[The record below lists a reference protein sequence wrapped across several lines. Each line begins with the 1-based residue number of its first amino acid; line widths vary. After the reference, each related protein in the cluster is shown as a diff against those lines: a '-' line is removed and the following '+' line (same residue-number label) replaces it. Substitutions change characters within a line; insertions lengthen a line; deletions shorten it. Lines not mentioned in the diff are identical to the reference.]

1 MGQYVMSPTTPEER
15 EDLIIKTIEKSDGI
29 GFNSLQKETG
39 IPKKTLT
46 KYLNELIKNKIIS
59 KKMKGEKLSN
69 GVRYTVNFSEHTKE
83 AINHSLGQITKYNK
97 LYTDKKFRKSNT
109 FPHYLQEL
117 AAEYYQNMMSFL
129 FDNVPA
135 YKFGVKRIEEQLEL
149 EKKRLDKQFKG
160 KSKARLW
167 NACQEVQSYMW
178 FNNGDS
184 IHHASERNDYRTRD
198 EIQIDCI
205 NHHPLGMG
213 TQHKEQKK
221 LFGIPVATPI
231 GMGAYQKDFR
241 VHQIK
246 DEKTKKLFVELADE
260 YDKLSQ
266 RLSTIK
272 IRLSWIT
279 GGYPFE
285 PKNADN
291 FFDF

>member
-1 MGQYVMSPTTPEER
+1 MDPSTPEER
-15 EDLIIKTIEKSDGI
+15 EDLILKIIEKSDGI
-29 GFNSLQKETG
+29 GFNRLQKETG
-39 IPKKTLT
+39 IPRKTLT
-46 KYLNELIKNKIIS
+46 NYLKELEKNKIIS
-59 KKMKGEKLSN
+59 RKMKGEKLSN
-69 GVRYTVNFSEHTKE
+69 GVAYTVNFSEHTKE
-83 AINHSLGQITKYNK
+83 AIKNNLAQITKYHK
-97 LYTDKKFRKSNT
+97 WYADTKYRKSNT

-117 AAEYYQNMMSFL
+117 ATEYYQNMMSFL
-129 FDNVPA
+129 FDNVPS
-135 YKFGVKRIEEQLEL
+135 YKYGVKRIEEQLDI

-167 NACQEVQSYMW
+167 NACQEVQSYLW
-178 FNNGDS
+178 FNAGDS
-184 IHHASERNDYRTRD
+184 IHHASERYDYRTRD

-213 TQHKEQKK
+213 TQHIEQKK
-221 LFGIPVATPI
+221 LFGIPLAVPI

-246 DEKTKKLFVELADE
+246 DEKTKKLFIELADE
-260 YDKLSQ
+260 YDKLSG

-279 GGYPFE
+279 GGGPYE

-291 FFDF
+291 FFD

>member
-1 MGQYVMSPTTPEER
+1 MGPTTPEER
-15 EDLIIKTIEKSDGI
+15 EDLIVKTIEKSDGI
-29 GFNSLQKETG
+29 GFNRLQKETG

-46 KYLNELIKNKIIS
+46 KYLNELIKNKTIS
-59 KKMKGEKLSN
+59 KKMKGEKLSS
-69 GVRYTVNFSEHTKE
+69 GVTYTVNFSEHTKE
-83 AINHSLGQITKYNK
+83 AIKNNLAQITKYHK
-97 LYTDKKFRKSNT
+97 WYTNTKYRKSNT

-117 AAEYYQNMMSFL
+117 ASEYYQNMMSFL
-129 FDNVPA
+129 FDNVA
-135 YKFGVKRIEEQLEL
+135 SYKFGVKRIEEQLDI

-167 NACQEVQSYMW
+167 NACQEVQSYLW
-178 FNNGDS
+178 FNAGDS
-184 IHHASERNDYRTRD
+184 IHHAAERNDYRTRD

-205 NHHPLGMG
+205 NPHMLGMG
-213 TQHKEQKK
+213 TQHKVDKK
-221 LFGIPVATPI
+221 FLGIPVAIPV

-246 DEKTKKLFVELADE
+246 DEKTKKLFIELADE

-279 GGYPFE
+279 GGCPFE
-285 PKNADN
+285 PKNAD
-291 FFDF
+291 DFLDF

>member
-1 MGQYVMSPTTPEER
+1 MNPTTRDEKIY
-15 EDLIIKTIEKSDGI
+15 LILKTVENNEGIGPTQLHIKTK
-29 GFNSLQKETG
+29 
-39 IPKKTLT
+39 IPKKTLY
-46 KYLNELIKNKIIS
+46 KYLEEMITDQVIS
-59 KKMKGEKLSN
+59 KKKLGKKSN
-69 GVRYTVNFSEHTKE
+69 SRVSYVVNFSDHTKE
-83 AINHSLGQITKYNK
+83 AIKNNLAQITKYHK
-97 LYTDKKFRKSNT
+97 YYTNTKYRKSNT

-117 AAEYYQNMMSFL
+117 ATEYYQNMMSFL
-129 FDNVPA
+129 FDNVA
-135 YKFGVKRIEEQLEL
+135 SYKYGVKRIEEQLDID
-149 EKKRLDKQFKG
+149 KKRLDKQFKG

-167 NACQEVQSYMW
+167 NACQEVQSYLW
-178 FNNGDS
+178 FNAGDS
-184 IHHASERNDYRTRD
+184 IHHASERYDYRTRD

-221 LFGIPVATPI
+221 LFGIPLAVPI

-246 DEKTKKLFVELADE
+246 DEKTKKLFIELADE

-279 GGYPFE
+279 GGGPFE
-285 PKNADN
+285 PKNADSW
-291 FFDF
+291 DDI

>member
-1 MGQYVMSPTTPEER
+1 MGLTSQEER
-15 EDLIIKTIEKSDGI
+15 EDLIVKTIEKSDGI
-29 GFNSLQKETG
+29 GFNRLQKETG
-39 IPKKTLT
+39 IPRKTLT
-46 KYLNELIKNKIIS
+46 KYLKELEKNKLIS
-59 KKMKGEKLSN
+59 RKMKGEKLSK
-69 GVRYTVNFSEHTKE
+69 GVTYTVNFSEHTKE
-83 AINHSLGQITKYNK
+83 AINHNLGQITKYNK
-97 LYTDKKFRKSNT
+97 WYTDKKFRKSNT

-117 AAEYYQNMMSFL
+117 ASEYYQNMMSFL
-129 FDNVPA
+129 FDSVPS

-167 NACQEVQSYMW
+167 NACQEVQIYLS
-178 FNNGDS
+178 FTASDS
-184 IHHASERNDYRTRD
+184 IYHAAERYDYRTRD

-221 LFGIPVATPI
+221 LFGIPLAVPI

-246 DEKTKKLFVELADE
+246 DEKTKKLFIELADE

-279 GGYPFE
+279 GGGPFE

-291 FFDF
+291 FFD

>member
-1 MGQYVMSPTTPEER
+1 MEPTTPEER
-15 EDLIIKTIEKSDGI
+15 EDLILKTIEKSEGI
-29 GFNSLQKETG
+29 GFNLLQMETG
-39 IPKKTLT
+39 MPRKTLS
-46 KYLNELIKNKIIS
+46 KYLNVMIKNKIITKIKPG
-59 KKMKGEKLSN
+59 KKRNSR
-69 GVRYTVNFSEHTKE
+69 VRYTVNFSEHTKD
-83 AINHSLGQITKYNK
+83 AIKHNLGQIAKYNQWYTDTKY
-97 LYTDKKFRKSNT
+97 RKINT

-117 AAEYYQNMMSFL
+117 ASEYYQNMMSFL
-129 FDNVPA
+129 FDNVPS

-167 NACQEVQSYMW
+167 NSCQEVQIYLS
-178 FNNGDS
+178 FTASDS
-184 IHHASERNDYRTRD
+184 IYHAAERNDYRTRD

-205 NHHPLGMG
+205 NPHMLGMG
-213 TQHKEQKK
+213 TQHKVVKK
-221 LFGIPVATPI
+221 FLGVPLAIPV
-231 GMGAYQKDFR
+231 GMGSYQKDFR

-246 DEKTKKLFVELADE
+246 DEKTKKLFIELADE

-272 IRLSWIT
+272 IKLSWMT

-291 FFDF
+291 FFD